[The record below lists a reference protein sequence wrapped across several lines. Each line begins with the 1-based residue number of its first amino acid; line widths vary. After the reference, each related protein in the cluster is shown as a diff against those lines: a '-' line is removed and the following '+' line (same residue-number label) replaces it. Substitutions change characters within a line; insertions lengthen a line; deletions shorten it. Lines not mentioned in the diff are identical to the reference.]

1 MSAEKNSTN
10 KIRQGKKTSASCFAC
25 FSSSADSDSSF
36 PEESKPG
43 AGSKRKLSSCFS
55 WPRCRTKKKGK
66 AAPLNA
72 PTPPSTDVNA
82 VEGRSPLGQ
91 ECNSGIQTKIED
103 QQQQQQQQQQAE
115 AEDGRKLDSRGQRVV
130 THTSSGIV
138 ARSQLAPQIGARS
151 SRPATSR
158 FRRASSGGPVRSER
172 LVLSVVGPWITVAT
186 LAVMVFSGRAAA
198 IVCLCSC
205 FYLLPL
211 YRWPLSATTTW
222 FKRN

>member
-10 KIRQGKKTSASCFAC
+10 KIRQGKKTSASCFTC
-25 FSSSADSDSSF
+25 FSSSADSDSGL

-55 WPRCRTKKKGK
+55 WPRCRNTKKKRK
-66 AAPLNA
+66 KENAALLNA
-72 PTPPSTDVNA
+72 PTLPSTDLNA
-82 VEGRSPLGQ
+82 VEGRSPLAQ

-103 QQQQQQQQQQAE
+103 QQQQQQQAE
-115 AEDGRKLDSRGQRVV
+115 AEDDPKLDSRGQHVV
-130 THTSSGIV
+130 THISPEIDC
-138 ARSQLAPQIGARS
+138 RSQLAPQIGARS
-151 SRPATSR
+151 SRPTTSR
-158 FRRASSGGPVRSER
+158 FGRASPRGPVRSER

-198 IVCLCSC
+198 IICLCSC

-211 YRWPLSATTTW
+211 YRWPVSADAW